1 MGRGAHP
8 TDALYVVVSML
19 GWAAPAAAYL
29 ASGVG
34 LGLLCR
40 PFLRG
45 AGDEG
50 VLIVGVGI
58 TLLAM
63 VSHVGGVLGL
73 TTRAWSAIALL
84 VPGWGGLVLSLW
96 RWRGHRLALASPRL
110 AHWLAIVPGSVLL
123 AAACAPPG
131 WLWGSEYAGFD
142 ALSYH
147 LQLPQEWLTLGRVV
161 PLEHNVY
168 SYLPGSFEVGVTHV
182 AAMSGAT
189 GLGAHAPGGDGYGLL
204 EGGGWRAIA
213 AQLLHALHTLLAA
226 WMVGRAT
233 RAAVLWGAKPGLESG
248 AGDDGQRA
256 ARLLRRADDAGTIAG
271 VLALATPWCVVVGS
285 LAYSEMAVVALGAAA
300 MAAALDRGLPAWKR
314 GLLAGL
320 LVGGACGFKAT
331 AMTFVAPGVGV
342 ALLAAARPREWVVMA
357 TAGAA
362 AGVAMLAP
370 WMIRNAM
377 AGGNPVFPFASS
389 LFGPA
394 HWTAEQLERFA
405 AGHAFD
411 GSFLDRLRLLV
422 LPDPDAGETARD
434 VARNRGMTNPQYALL
449 FPAALTGTLV
459 GFVRDRRAT
468 LLLLAMLLLGTAA
481 WLFTTHLQSRF
492 LLPLVLPAC
501 GLVGIACSSVIGR
514 RGAQGDAGRAIATMG
529 APEWASLIA
538 AITRRVL
545 ALVLILFQGLA
556 LVSLFANERAGGPNE
571 ITLAGPSLFSGFG
584 ADDPREL
591 PAAMVN
597 AGLAPDARVYLLGDA
612 APFYLSKDLV
622 WNTAWDASALGD
634 AIRAD
639 AASQHAASTADGSPD
654 LPTIDRP
661 ARWTATLRSRGISFV
676 LVNLAELRRYWS
688 AGMYDPD
695 VTPARVD
702 AWFGSLGAP
711 IAAWP
716 ETGQAL
722 FALPSE
728 ATDPNAN
735 DRFDGAADD
744 APPGAFP

>member
-1 MGRGAHP
+1 MSIGRGAHP
-8 TDALYVVVSML
+8 TDALYIVVSML
-19 GWAAPAAAYL
+19 GWGAPAAAYL
-29 ASGVG
+29 ASGIG

-50 VLIVGVGI
+50 VLVVGVGI
-58 TLLAM
+58 TLLAT

-73 TTRAWSAIALL
+73 TTETWSAIGLL
-84 VPGWGGLVLSLW
+84 VPGWAGLVLSLW
-96 RWRGHRLALASPRL
+96 RWRGHRLALGSPRV

-168 SYLPGSFEVGVTHV
+168 SYLPGSFEVGLTHM

-189 GLGAHAPGGDGYGLL
+189 GLGADAPVGDGYGLL
-204 EGGGWRAIA
+204 EGGGWRAVS
-213 AQLLHALHTLLAA
+213 AQLLHALFTLMAA

-233 RAAVLWGAKPGLESG
+233 RAAVLWGAGRGSDSDG
-248 AGDDGQRA
+248 ADDGVRA
-256 ARLLRRADDAGTIAG
+256 AMLLRRAGDAGTIAG

-285 LAYSEMAVVALGAAA
+285 LAYTEMPVIALGAAA

-331 AMTFVAPGVGV
+331 AMTFIAPGVGV
-342 ALLAAARPREWVVMA
+342 ALLAGARPREWVVMA

-389 LFGPA
+389 VFGSA
-394 HWTAEQLERFA
+394 HWTTEQLERFA

-411 GSFLDRLRLLV
+411 GTILDRLRLLV
-422 LPDPDAGETARD
+422 LPDPNSGEAARD
-434 VARNRGMTNPQYALL
+434 VALYRGMTNPQYALL
-449 FPAALTGTLV
+449 FPAALLGSLV

-468 LLLLAMLLLGTAA
+468 LLLLAMLLLGAAA
-481 WLFTTHLQSRF
+481 WLFTTHLQARF

-501 GLVGIACSSVIGR
+501 GLVGIACSGVIGGR
-514 RGAQGDAGRAIATMG
+514 PEQGDAGRALATMG
-529 APEWASLIA
+529 VSEWAALIT
-538 AITRRVL
+538 AIMRRVL
-545 ALVLILFQGLA
+545 ALLLILIQSLV
-556 LVSLFANERAGGPNE
+556 LVSLLANQRSGGPNE
-571 ITLAGPSLFSGFG
+571 ITLAGPSLFTGHG
-584 ADDPREL
+584 AEDPREL

-597 AGLAPDARVYLLGDA
+597 AGLPPDARVYLLGDA
-612 APFYLSKDLV
+612 TPFYLSRHLV
-622 WNTAWDASALGD
+622 WNTTWDASALGD

-639 AASQHAASTADGSPD
+639 LALQQSASTTVGSPD
-654 LPTIDRP
+654 AEAIDRP
-661 ARWTATLRSRGISFV
+661 ARWTASLRSRGVTHV

-688 AGMYDPD
+688 NGMYDPD
-695 VTPARVD
+695 ATPARVD
-702 AWFGSLGAP
+702 AWLGSFGAP

-722 FALPSE
+722 FALPRDAS
-728 ATDPNAN
+728 DPNA
-735 DRFDGAADD
+735 DDSSDATPAGAS
-744 APPGAFP
+744 P